1 MTIQQVSIVGLFVLA
16 AAVNSY
22 SFPKSA
28 ANTMSRPDISLKSEF
43 SENEKRVV
51 KIATPGL
58 FDESDRVTINLSDLS
73 RNEWCYPLRNGRLIS
88 PYGGRRRH
96 SGMDIKT
103 HAGDTIYAAF
113 SGRVRFSKP
122 FSGYGNVIVLRHA
135 TGMETL
141 YSHNKRN
148 LVRIGDYVRA
158 GEPIAIVGRTGR
170 ATTEHVHFEV
180 RINGHAYNP
189 ARFFDPITRA
199 LRSLKV
205 VAYKSGRI
213 ETINVVPGNNIAREG
228 SEQNQVKTASEG

>member
-1 MTIQQVSIVGLFVLA
+1 MTIQQVSIVGLFVIA
-16 AAVNSY
+16 AAVNTY
-22 SFPKSA
+22 SFPTRGPK
-28 ANTMSRPDISLKSEF
+28 NTSRPDISLKNEF
-43 SENEKRVV
+43 SENEKRVI

-58 FDESDRVTINLSDLS
+58 FEENDRVTINLSELS
-73 RNEWCYPLRNGRLIS
+73 RNEWCYPLRNGRVIS

-103 HAGDTIYAAF
+103 HPNDTVYAAF

-122 FSGYGNVIVLRHA
+122 YSGYGNVIVLRHA

-148 LVRIGDYVRA
+148 LVRIGDYVKA

-189 ARFFDPITRA
+189 ARFFDPITRT

-213 ETINVVPGNNIAREG
+213 ETINVVPGNNIARES
-228 SEQNQVKTASEG
+228 SEKSQVKSPAEG